1 MHDMSENRRGPVLGE
16 PAPFF
21 KATKKEGGIRL
32 DKLKGSWVILFSHPD
47 DLLPI
52 FETRTIKYVLCKRRI
67 NAVAIGCNHSPQATS
82 ETSFFEKYMVKHSLT
97 IIDDADNQVAIS
109 YGLDSAD
116 EDSSVKGVFVI
127 DPKSNLRMKLFFPI
141 DTERD
146 FMEILKLV
154 DALQVAEKQNKQ
166 KKQTAG
172 IKGLKLKLNR
182 LIMPGITGKQ

>member
-67 NAVAIGCNHSPQATS
+67 NAVAIGCNHSPHTTS
-82 ETSFFEKYMVKHSLT
+82 ETNFFEKYMVKHSLT

-109 YGLDSAD
+109 YGLDSAG

>member
-1 MHDMSENRRGPVLGE
+1 MHDMSENGRGPVLGE

-21 KATKKEGGIRL
+21 KATKKESSIRL

-47 DLLPI
+47 DFLPI

-67 NAVAIGCNHSPQATS
+67 NAVALGCKQSPNTPF
-82 ETSFFEKYMVKHSLT
+82 EDTFFEKYMVKHSLT
-97 IIDDADNQVAIS
+97 IIDDADSRVAIS

-116 EDSSVKGVFVI
+116 KDSSVKGVFVI
-127 DPKSNLRMKLFFPI
+127 DPKSNLRVKLFFPM

-154 DALQVAEKQNKQ
+154 DALQVAEKQNKL
-166 KKQTAG
+166 KKQDAASRG
-172 IKGLKLKLNR
+172 FKLKLKR